1 MTGHLIV
8 AEPQARAYLEAVAA
22 GLAGPW
28 RRRRRILA
36 ELGDGLDRAAAVHAA
51 AGLRRHEAMRVA
63 IDGFGT
69 PAAVAGAFAGEL
81 ATATARRMLGW
92 FVVTGPLVGV
102 WWLLLLYP
110 YPWRAGVVALV
121 AAIPVVPLVAVA
133 LATAAGTFATTG
145 RLIRWLPETGPRDA
159 LAAATAVGVL
169 VVGADV
175 TLIALYLGSG
185 PTVRPLA
192 VVAVTAGLTRIG
204 CGLAAVRHATARR
217 HRLADRTGRDVGR

>member
-1 MTGHLIV
+1 MTGPPAV
-8 AEPQARAYLEAVAA
+8 AEPQARAYLAAVAA
-22 GLAGPW
+22 GLPGPR

-36 ELGDGLDRAAAVHAA
+36 ELGDGLDEAAAVHATT
-51 AGLRRHEAMRVA
+51 GLGPREAMRAA

-69 PAAVAGAFAGEL
+69 PVAVADAFAGEL
-81 ATATARRMLGW
+81 ATASARRTLGW

-102 WWLLLLYP
+102 WWLLLLHP
-110 YPWRAGVVALV
+110 HPWRAGVAALL

-145 RLIRWLPETGPRDA
+145 RLVRWLPEAGPRQA

-175 TLIALYLGSG
+175 SLVALYLGPG

-192 VVAVTAGLTRIG
+192 IVAVAASVARIG
-204 CGLAAVRHATARR
+204 CGLLAVRCVTTRR
-217 HRLADRTGRDVGR
+217 RRLAGRGVGW